1 MKKEINN
8 SRSSTRS
15 IISENGEAR
24 DELNN
29 ALMKVAWEQY
39 KSPKTEKQL
48 DEKIEVMIIEDDHD
62 TTQIYQN
69 ALQDDHVIIYSAH
82 SAKEGLYRLAISE
95 PDIVLLDM
103 RLGNEING
111 DDILL
116 QIRTNP
122 RFDETSVL
130 VATAFPEMVH
140 PIADLVDLVLIK
152 PIETEQ
158 LKSLVKRMANLR
170 RSSSK
175 RFITDPVTG
184 LYNRQFFHTRLEHA
198 IERARRRPDFLF
210 ATSVLELQT
219 YEHNRRVENGISGA
233 ILRQAGERLKNS
245 VRPTDTVAC
254 LIGKTFATLH
264 EDLKRP
270 EDIQV
275 ITDRIHRK
283 LAAPIVVDDHTYRV
297 EVFLGAVIHDKRY
310 SAAREMLEKTEET
323 MHLARRKRDTGQLI
337 IPAYGLP
344 PTERIQ

>member
-1 MKKEINN
+1 MI
-8 SRSSTRS
+8 
-15 IISENGEAR
+15 
-24 DELNN
+24 DVL
-29 ALMKVAWEQY
+29 
-39 KSPKTEKQL
+39 
-48 DEKIEVMIIEDDHD
+48 IIEDDHD

-69 ALQDDHVIIYSAH
+69 ALKDDHVTLRIAH

-103 RLGNEING
+103 RLGNEVNG

-130 VATAFPEMVH
+130 VSTAYPEMVH

-198 IERARRRPDFLF
+198 IERARRRPEFLF

-219 YEHNRRVENGISGA
+219 YENNRRVENGISGA
-233 ILRQAGERLKNS
+233 ILRQAGERLKSS

-275 ITDRIHRK
+275 ITDRIQRK
-283 LAAPIVVDDHTYRV
+283 LAKPIKVNNHTYRV
-297 EVFLGAVIHDKRY
+297 EVFLGAVVHDKHY
-310 SAAREMLEKTEET
+310 TAAREMLEKTEET
-323 MHLARRKRDTGQLI
+323 MQLARRKRDTGQLI